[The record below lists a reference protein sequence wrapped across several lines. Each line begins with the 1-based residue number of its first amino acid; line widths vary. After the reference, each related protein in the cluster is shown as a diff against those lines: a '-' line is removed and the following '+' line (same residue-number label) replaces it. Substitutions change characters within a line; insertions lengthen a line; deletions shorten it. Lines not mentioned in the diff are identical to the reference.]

1 MVLLEAEPVS
11 QLDLSEKNLDPT
23 DMTSNSQPIS
33 QDRRTFFATTLIGLA
48 SGLPSFAVA
57 TDAARPVTSNSQ
69 TMKTKG
75 LNPPDAPAADV
86 GYTPGIVA
94 EGQRLVFIS
103 GQGPRDYNADME
115 TQFRQTFER
124 IKVIL
129 EQAGGSMR
137 NLVILRAY
145 FTHFSRDLPVYRK
158 VRKEYLVQPYP
169 ASTAVGVTE
178 LAPPGNQIEIE
189 AVAVL

>member
-1 MVLLEAEPVS
+1 MKSVSKSPSSTRGGQGRRAFLAATLLGAAGSVPAIAGGAEAAIS
-11 QLDLSEKNLDPT
+11 AA
-23 DMTSNSQPIS
+23 TSP
-33 QDRRTFFATTLIGLA
+33 
-48 SGLPSFAVA
+48 
-57 TDAARPVTSNSQ
+57 RPV
-69 TMKTKG
+69 KIKG

-86 GYTPGIVA
+86 GYTPGILA

-145 FTHFSRDLPVYRK
+145 FVHFSRDLPVYRK
-158 VRKEYLVQPYP
+158 IRKEYLVQPYP

-178 LAPPGNQIEIE
+178 LAPSGNQIEIE

>member
-1 MVLLEAEPVS
+1 MEP
-11 QLDLSEKNLDPT
+11 NPT
-23 DMTSNSQPIS
+23 PNPH
-33 QDRRTFFATTLIGLA
+33 DRRTFLTATLLGVAGGVPSIA
-48 SGLPSFAVA
+48 SAADEPTSATASSRVA
-57 TDAARPVTSNSQ
+57 
-69 TMKTKG
+69 KIKG
-75 LNPPDAPAADV
+75 LNPHDAPAADV
-86 GYTPGIVA
+86 GYTPGILA

-145 FTHFSRDLPVYRK
+145 FVHFNRDLPVYRK
-158 VRKEYLVQPYP
+158 VRKEYLFQPYP

-189 AVAVL
+189 GVAVL

>member
-1 MVLLEAEPVS
+1 MPNSSPSSRGRRAFLTSALVSIAGGVPV
-11 QLDLSEKNLDPT
+11 
-23 DMTSNSQPIS
+23 I
-33 QDRRTFFATTLIGLA
+33 A
-48 SGLPSFAVA
+48 SGAEEAISAA
-57 TDAARPVTSNSQ
+57 TSPRSV
-69 TMKTKG
+69 KIKG

-86 GYTPGIVA
+86 GYTPGILA
-94 EGQRLVFIS
+94 EGLRLVFIS
-103 GQGPRDYNADME
+103 GQGPRDYSADME

-137 NLVILRAY
+137 NVVILRAY
-145 FTHFSRDLPVYRK
+145 FVHFSRDLAVYRK

-189 AVAVL
+189 AFAVL

>member
-1 MVLLEAEPVS
+1 MKPNPHRKRA
-11 QLDLSEKNLDPT
+11 
-23 DMTSNSQPIS
+23 
-33 QDRRTFFATTLIGLA
+33 QDRRTFLTASLLGLA
-48 SGLPSFAVA
+48 SGIPAVA
-57 TDAARPVTSNSQ
+57 HAAGDAKSPVSHSPSAKIT
-69 TMKTKG
+69 G

-86 GYTPGIVA
+86 GYTPGILA

-103 GQGPRDYNADME
+103 GQGPRDYHADME

-124 IKVIL
+124 LKVIL

-145 FTHFSRDLPVYRK
+145 FVHFSRDLPVYRK
-158 VRKEYLVQPYP
+158 VRKEFLVKPYP

-178 LAPPGNQIEIE
+178 LAPPGNHIEIE

>member
-1 MVLLEAEPVS
+1 MAP
-11 QLDLSEKNLDPT
+11 NPT
-23 DMTSNSQPIS
+23 PYS
-33 QDRRTFFATTLIGLA
+33 QDRRAFLTATLLGVAAGIPSIA
-48 SGLPSFAVA
+48 S
-57 TDAARPVTSNSQ
+57 AADDPKSAIASSRAAKIT
-69 TMKTKG
+69 G

-86 GYTPGIVA
+86 GYTPGILA
-94 EGQRLVFIS
+94 EGQRLVFVS

-124 IKVIL
+124 IKAIL

-145 FTHFSRDLPVYRK
+145 FVHFSRDLPVYRK
-158 VRKEYLVQPYP
+158 VRKEYLFQPYP

-189 AVAVL
+189 GVAVL

>member
-1 MVLLEAEPVS
+1 
-11 QLDLSEKNLDPT
+11 
-23 DMTSNSQPIS
+23 MTPDFQHNPHP
-33 QDRRTFFATTLIGLA
+33 RRTFLTATLLGA
-48 SGLPSFAVA
+48 AGGLPSVA
-57 TDAARPVTSNSQ
+57 TAADQIKTAALRQP
-69 TMKTKG
+69 TMNIKA

-86 GYTPGIVA
+86 GYTPGILA

-145 FTHFSRDLPVYRK
+145 FVHFSRELPIYRK
-158 VRKEYLVQPYP
+158 VRKEYLVPPYP

>member
-1 MVLLEAEPVS
+1 MKAQATGNPTHGRREFLTATLL
-11 QLDLSEKNLDPT
+11 
-23 DMTSNSQPIS
+23 
-33 QDRRTFFATTLIGLA
+33 GLA
-48 SGLPSFAVA
+48 GGVPAIATATEASLP
-57 TDAARPVTSNSQ
+57 AAISLRPV
-69 TMKTKG
+69 KIKG

-86 GYTPGIVA
+86 GYTPGILA

-115 TQFRQTFER
+115 TQFRQAFER

-145 FTHFSRDLPVYRK
+145 FVHFSRDLPVYRK
-158 VRKEYLVQPYP
+158 IRKEYLVQPYP
-169 ASTAVGVTE
+169 ASTAVGVSE
-178 LAPPGNQIEIE
+178 LAPPGNLIEIE
-189 AVAVL
+189 GVAVL

>member
-1 MVLLEAEPVS
+1 MKSVKKLIKRTPGTR
-11 QLDLSEKNLDPT
+11 N
-23 DMTSNSQPIS
+23 
-33 QDRRTFFATTLIGLA
+33 RRAFIATTLLGAAGSVPAIAGAADEAKPTA
-48 SGLPSFAVA
+48 SGARTA
-57 TDAARPVTSNSQ
+57 TI
-69 TMKTKG
+69 KG

-86 GYTPGIVA
+86 GYTPGILA

-145 FTHFSRDLPVYRK
+145 FVHFSRDLPVYRK
-158 VRKEYLVQPYP
+158 VRKEYLIQPYP
-169 ASTAVGVTE
+169 ASTAVGVPE

>member
-1 MVLLEAEPVS
+1 MKPDS
-11 QLDLSEKNLDPT
+11 QRKN
-23 DMTSNSQPIS
+23 S
-33 QDRRTFFATTLIGLA
+33 QDRRKFLAAGLLSLAAGIPSIATATEGA
-48 SGLPSFAVA
+48 KVNPS
-57 TDAARPVTSNSQ
+57 RSQ
-69 TMKTKG
+69 SAKIKG

-86 GYTPGIVA
+86 GYTPGILA

-145 FTHFSRDLPVYRK
+145 FVHFSRDLPVYRK

>member
-1 MVLLEAEPVS
+1 MNPQLQEP
-11 QLDLSEKNLDPT
+11 
-23 DMTSNSQPIS
+23 S
-33 QDRRTFFATTLIGLA
+33 QDRRKFLAAALLGLSGAIPSMAKAADQGKAPAATSEFKI
-48 SGLPSFAVA
+48 
-57 TDAARPVTSNSQ
+57 R
-69 TMKTKG
+69 G

-86 GYTPGIVA
+86 GYTPGILA
-94 EGQRLVFIS
+94 QGQRLVFIS
-103 GQGPRDYNADME
+103 GQGPRDYDANME

-124 IKVIL
+124 IKIIL

-145 FTHFSRDLPVYRK
+145 FLHFSRDLPIYRK